1 MTQYSQRS
9 WRLFGVFSFVVR
21 KVRNSTARKLK
32 RRRKRKRRGKGREEK
47 TVRKTAFSLRRRRIP
62 SPPLPNYRPLYSE
75 RSLRASSL
83 IEPRAELRKG
93 LSLPQPRFRV
103 SFRVPLASLLFTIS
117 PKWRACSQAITCDP
131 RHWLSMGC
139 FTIFGGEFWRFKK
152 RFQTLSKGGALVWAL
167 DCNQSGPRL
176 LGVPWG

>member
-32 RRRKRKRRGKGREEK
+32 RGRKRKRRGKGREEK

-62 SPPLPNYRPLYSE
+62 PPSLPNYRPLYSK

-93 LSLPQPRFRV
+93 LSLPQP
-103 SFRVPLASLLFTIS
+103 PLSRLLSRASRESTFHDIPQMESLLAGYYVRSKTLAVYRVFYNL
-117 PKWRACSQAITCDP
+117 WRGILKVQKAFSNA
-131 RHWLSMGC
+131 
-139 FTIFGGEFWRFKK
+139 
-152 RFQTLSKGGALVWAL
+152 
-167 DCNQSGPRL
+167 
-176 LGVPWG
+176 